1 MKSIIIMFM
10 LCLVA
15 VTVSAQGIIR
25 RPAATKP
32 KPTATKP
39 KPTATKPKPTVRKPQ
54 SRGSSA
60 VRPKP
65 AQPKKADPINSLAE
79 PLRSHLKK
87 LVADMVLV
95 EGGTYMMGNPNGD
108 WDDEYC
114 IDVPHKVTLS
124 SFYICK
130 YEVTE
135 ALWTAVMGSNPSDH
149 KLGGNYP
156 VERVN
161 WYDCQDF
168 VEKLSELTGRH
179 FRLPTEAEWEY
190 AARGGKRSR
199 GYRYSGSY
207 NLDEI
212 GWYADNSRAYSWYTL
227 GTKKEVGTKKPNEQG
242 LYDMTG
248 NVAEWCQDKLGN
260 DYYRHSPTTNPQ
272 GPDMS
277 SEKDNRCF
285 RGGSVCDN
293 DKYDYLKVYHRP
305 RGGMPPEIKS
315 FYIGL
320 RLAMSVN

>member
-1 MKSIIIMFM
+1 MKSIIIMLM
-10 LCLVA
+10 SCLVA

-25 RPAATKP
+25 RPA
-32 KPTATKP
+32 ATKP

-87 LVADMVLV
+87 LMADMVLV
-95 EGGTYMMGNPNGD
+95 KGGTYMMGDPNGD
-108 WDDEYC
+108 WDNKDCNE
-114 IDVPHKVTLS
+114 VPHKVTLS

-135 ALWTAVMGSNPSDH
+135 ALWTAVMGSNPSRH
-149 KLGGNYP
+149 PLGDNYP
-156 VERVN
+156 VEQVS

-190 AARGGKRSR
+190 AARGGQRSR

-212 GWYADNSRAYSWYTL
+212 GWHLGNAKPNSRSSL
-227 GTKKEVGTKKPNEQG
+227 GDKKEVGTKKPNELG

-248 NVAEWCQDKLGN
+248 NVNEWCQDKHNN

-272 GPDMS
+272 GPDRS
-277 SEKDNRCF
+277 SFKDNRCI
-285 RGGSVCDN
+285 RGGSVWDD
-293 DKYDYLKVYHRP
+293 DKHDYLKVYHRP
-305 RGGMPPEIKS
+305 CGGQPPEAKHACD
-315 FYIGL
+315 GL

>member
-10 LCLVA
+10 SCLVA

-32 KPTATKP
+32 KPTA
-39 KPTATKPKPTVRKPQ
+39 RKPQ

-65 AQPKKADPINSLAE
+65 AHPKKADPINSLAE

-87 LVADMVLV
+87 LMADMVLV

-135 ALWTAVMGSNPSDH
+135 ALWTAVMGSNPS
-149 KLGGNYP
+149 KYPLGDNYP
-156 VERVN
+156 VEQVN

-190 AARGGKRSR
+190 AARGGQRSR

-212 GWYADNSRAYSWYTL
+212 GRYADNSRAYSWYTL
-227 GTKKEVGTKKPNEQG
+227 GTKKEIGTKKPNELG

-272 GPDMS
+272 GPDRS

>member
-1 MKSIIIMFM
+1 MKSIVIILMS
-10 LCLVA
+10 CLVA

-39 KPTATKPKPTVRKPQ
+39 KPTVRKPQ

-65 AQPKKADPINSLAE
+65 AHPKKVDPINSLAE

-87 LVADMVLV
+87 LMADMVLV
-95 EGGTYMMGNPNGD
+95 EGGTYMMGNPDRDRN
-108 WDDEYC
+108 DEYAK
-114 IDVPHKVTLS
+114 DVPHEVTLS

-135 ALWTAVMGSNPSDH
+135 ALWTAVMGSNPSKH
-149 KLGGNYP
+149 PLGDNYP
-156 VERVN
+156 VEQVN

-207 NLDEI
+207 ALDEI
-212 GWYADNSRAYSWYTL
+212 GWHVGNAHYYKR
-227 GTKKEVGTKKPNEQG
+227 EVGTKKPNELG

-248 NVAEWCQDKLGN
+248 NVSEWCQDKL
-260 DYYRHSPTTNPQ
+260 DIEYYHHSPSINPQ
-272 GPDMS
+272 GPDRS
-277 SEKDNRCF
+277 TYKDNRCF
-285 RGGSVCDN
+285 RGGSVCDD
-293 DKYDYLKVYHRP
+293 DKYDRLKVYTRFSS
-305 RGGMPPEIKS
+305 GMPPEEKS

>member
-1 MKSIIIMFM
+1 MKSIVIILMS
-10 LCLVA
+10 CLVA

-32 KPTATKP
+32 KPT
-39 KPTATKPKPTVRKPQ
+39 VRKPQ

-65 AQPKKADPINSLAE
+65 AHPKKADPINSLAE

-87 LVADMVLV
+87 LMADMVLV
-95 EGGTYMMGNPNGD
+95 EGGTYMMGNPDRDRN
-108 WDDEYC
+108 DEYAK
-114 IDVPHKVTLS
+114 DVPHEVTLS

-135 ALWTAVMGSNPSDH
+135 ALWTAVMGSNPS
-149 KLGGNYP
+149 KYPLGDNYP
-156 VERVN
+156 VEQVN

-207 NLDEI
+207 ALDEI
-212 GWYADNSRAYSWYTL
+212 GWHVGNAHHYKR
-227 GTKKEVGTKKPNEQG
+227 EVGTKKPNELG

-248 NVAEWCQDKLGN
+248 NVSEWCQDKL
-260 DYYRHSPTTNPQ
+260 DIEYYHHSPSINPQ
-272 GPDMS
+272 GPDRS
-277 SEKDNRCF
+277 TYKDNRCF
-285 RGGSVCDN
+285 RGGSVCDD
-293 DKYDYLKVYHRP
+293 DKYDRLKVYTRFSS
-305 RGGMPPEIKS
+305 GMPPEEKS

>member
-1 MKSIIIMFM
+1 MKSIIIMLM
-10 LCLVA
+10 SCLVA

-32 KPTATKP
+32 KPT
-39 KPTATKPKPTVRKPQ
+39 VRKPH

-87 LVADMVLV
+87 LMADMVLV
-95 EGGTYMMGNPNGD
+95 EGGTYMMGDPNGD
-108 WDDEYC
+108 WDNEYC
-114 IDVPHKVTLS
+114 IEVPHKVTLS

-135 ALWTAVMGSNPSDH
+135 ALWTAVMGSNPSKYPSGD
-149 KLGGNYP
+149 NYP
-156 VERVN
+156 VEQVN

-190 AARGGKRSR
+190 AARGGQRSR

-212 GWYADNSRAYSWYTL
+212 GWHVGNAHHYKR
-227 GTKKEVGTKKPNEQG
+227 EVGTKKPNEMG

-248 NVAEWCQDKLGN
+248 NVCEWCQDKL
-260 DYYRHSPTTNPQ
+260 DTEYYHHSPSINPQ
-272 GPDMS
+272 GPDRS
-277 SEKDNRCF
+277 TYKDNRCF
-285 RGGSVCDN
+285 RGGSFYDEE
-293 DKYDYLKVYHRP
+293 KYDELKVYTRNT
-305 RGGMPPEIKS
+305 GMPPEEK
-315 FYIGL
+315 YGHLGL

>member
-1 MKSIIIMFM
+1 MKSIIIMLM

-32 KPTATKP
+32 KPT
-39 KPTATKPKPTVRKPQ
+39 VRKPQ
-54 SRGSSA
+54 SRGRSA

-65 AQPKKADPINSLAE
+65 AHPKKVDPINSLAE
-79 PLRSHLKK
+79 PLRTHLKK
-87 LVADMVLV
+87 LMADMVLV
-95 EGGTYMMGNPNGD
+95 EGGTYMMGNPDRDRN
-108 WDDEYC
+108 DEYAK
-114 IDVPHKVTLS
+114 DVPHEVTLS

-135 ALWTAVMGSNPSDH
+135 ALWTAVMGSNPSYH
-149 KLGGNYP
+149 KLGDNYP
-156 VERVN
+156 VEQVN

-207 NLDEI
+207 ALDEI
-212 GWYADNSRAYSWYTL
+212 GWHVGNAHYYKR
-227 GTKKEVGTKKPNEQG
+227 EVGTKKPNELG

-248 NVAEWCQDKLGN
+248 NVCEWCQDKL
-260 DYYRHSPTTNPQ
+260 DTEYYHHSPSINPQ
-272 GPDMS
+272 GPDRS
-277 SEKDNRCF
+277 TYKDNRCF
-285 RGGSVCDN
+285 RGGSVCDD
-293 DKYDYLKVYHRP
+293 DKYDRLKVYTRFSS
-305 RGGMPPEIKS
+305 GMPPEETS

>member
-1 MKSIIIMFM
+1 MKSIVIMLM
-10 LCLVA
+10 SCLVA

-32 KPTATKP
+32 KPT
-39 KPTATKPKPTVRKPQ
+39 VRKPQ
-54 SRGSSA
+54 SRSSSA

-114 IDVPHKVTLS
+114 IEVPHKVTLS

-135 ALWTAVMGSNPSDH
+135 ALWTAVMGSNPS
-149 KLGGNYP
+149 KYPLGDNYP
-156 VERVN
+156 VEQVN
-161 WYDCQDF
+161 WYDSQDF

-179 FRLPTEAEWEY
+179 FRLPSEAEWEY
-190 AARGGKRSR
+190 AARGGQRSR

-207 NLDEI
+207 ALDEI
-212 GWYADNSRAYSWYTL
+212 GWHVGNAHHYKR
-227 GTKKEVGTKKPNEQG
+227 EVGTKKPNELG

-248 NVAEWCQDKLGN
+248 NVSEWCQDKL
-260 DYYRHSPTTNPQ
+260 DIEYYHHSPSINPQ
-272 GPDMS
+272 GPDRS
-277 SEKDNRCF
+277 TYKDNRCF
-285 RGGSVCDN
+285 RGGSVCDD
-293 DKYDYLKVYHRP
+293 DKYDRLKVYTRFSS
-305 RGGMPPEIKS
+305 GMPPEEKS

>member
-1 MKSIIIMFM
+1 MKSIIIMLM
-10 LCLVA
+10 SCLVA

-25 RPAATKP
+25 RPA
-32 KPTATKP
+32 
-39 KPTATKPKPTVRKPQ
+39 ATKPKPTVRKPQ

-87 LVADMVLV
+87 LMADMVLV
-95 EGGTYMMGNPNGD
+95 EGGTYMMGNPDRDRN
-108 WDDEYC
+108 DEYAK
-114 IDVPHKVTLS
+114 DVPHEVTLS

-135 ALWTAVMGSNPSDH
+135 ALWTAVMGSNPSKYPSGD
-149 KLGGNYP
+149 NYP
-156 VERVN
+156 VEQVN

-207 NLDEI
+207 ALDEI
-212 GWYADNSRAYSWYTL
+212 GWHVGNAHYYKR
-227 GTKKEVGTKKPNEQG
+227 EVGTKKPNELG

-248 NVAEWCQDKLGN
+248 NVCEWCQDKL
-260 DYYRHSPTTNPQ
+260 DTEYYHHSPSINPQ
-272 GPDMS
+272 GPDRS
-277 SEKDNRCF
+277 TYKDNRCF
-285 RGGSVCDN
+285 RGGSVCDD
-293 DKYDYLKVYHRP
+293 DKYDRLKVYTRFSS
-305 RGGMPPEIKS
+305 GMPPEEKS

>member
-1 MKSIIIMFM
+1 MKSIVIMLM
-10 LCLVA
+10 SCLVA

-25 RPAATKP
+25 RPA
-32 KPTATKP
+32 
-39 KPTATKPKPTVRKPQ
+39 ATKPKPTVRKPQ

-87 LVADMVLV
+87 LMADMVLV
-95 EGGTYMMGNPNGD
+95 EGGTYMMGDPNGD
-108 WDDEYC
+108 WDNEYC
-114 IDVPHKVTLS
+114 IEVPHKVTLS

-135 ALWTAVMGSNPSDH
+135 ALWTAVMGSNPSKYPSGD
-149 KLGGNYP
+149 NYP
-156 VERVN
+156 VEQVN

-207 NLDEI
+207 ALDEI
-212 GWYADNSRAYSWYTL
+212 GWHVGNAHYYKR
-227 GTKKEVGTKKPNEQG
+227 EVGTKKPNELG

-248 NVAEWCQDKLGN
+248 NVSEWCQDKL
-260 DYYRHSPTTNPQ
+260 DIEYYHHSPSINPQ
-272 GPDMS
+272 GSDRS
-277 SEKDNRCF
+277 TYKDNRCF
-285 RGGSVCDN
+285 RGGSVCDEE
-293 DKYDYLKVYHRP
+293 KYDELKVYTRNT
-305 RGGMPPEIKS
+305 GMPPEEK
-315 FYIGL
+315 YGHLGL

>member
-10 LCLVA
+10 SCLVA

-25 RPAATKP
+25 RPA
-32 KPTATKP
+32 ATKP

-87 LVADMVLV
+87 LMADMVLV
-95 EGGTYMMGNPNGD
+95 EGGTYMMGNPDRDRNH
-108 WDDEYC
+108 EYAE
-114 IDVPHKVTLS
+114 DVPHEVTLS

-135 ALWTAVMGSNPSDH
+135 ALWTAVMGSNPSSYPSGD
-149 KLGGNYP
+149 NYP
-156 VERVN
+156 VEQVN

-190 AARGGKRSR
+190 AARGGQRSR

-212 GWYADNSRAYSWYTL
+212 GWHVGNAHHYKR
-227 GTKKEVGTKKPNEQG
+227 EVGTKKPNELG

-248 NVAEWCQDKLGN
+248 NVSEWCQDKL
-260 DYYRHSPTTNPQ
+260 DIEYYHHSPSINPQ
-272 GPDMS
+272 GPDRS
-277 SEKDNRCF
+277 TYKDNRCF
-285 RGGSVCDN
+285 RGGSFCD
-293 DKYDYLKVYHRP
+293 DQKYDELKVYTRNT
-305 RGGMPPEIKS
+305 GGMPPEEK
-315 FYIGL
+315 YGNLGL

>member
-1 MKSIIIMFM
+1 MKSIVIILMS
-10 LCLVA
+10 CLVA

-32 KPTATKP
+32 N
-39 KPTATKPKPTVRKPQ
+39 PTATKPKPTVRKPQ

-87 LVADMVLV
+87 LMADMVLV
-95 EGGTYMMGNPNGD
+95 EGGTYMMGDPNGD
-108 WDDEYC
+108 WDNEYC
-114 IDVPHKVTLS
+114 IEVPHKVTLS

-135 ALWTAVMGSNPSDH
+135 ALWTAVMGSNPSKYPSGD
-149 KLGGNYP
+149 NYP
-156 VERVN
+156 VEQVN

-190 AARGGKRSR
+190 AARGGQRSR

-227 GTKKEVGTKKPNEQG
+227 GTKKEIGTKKPNEQG

-248 NVAEWCQDKLGN
+248 NVAEWCQDKFGN

-272 GPDMS
+272 GPDRS

>member
-1 MKSIIIMFM
+1 MKSIIIMLM
-10 LCLVA
+10 SCLVA

-32 KPTATKP
+32 KPT
-39 KPTATKPKPTVRKPQ
+39 VRKPQ

-65 AQPKKADPINSLAE
+65 AHPKKADPINSLAE

-87 LVADMVLV
+87 LMADMVLV
-95 EGGTYMMGNPNGD
+95 EGGTYMMGNPDRDRN
-108 WDDEYC
+108 DEYAE
-114 IDVPHKVTLS
+114 DVPHEVTLS

-135 ALWTAVMGSNPSDH
+135 ALWTAVMGSNPSRH
-149 KLGGNYP
+149 KLGDNYP
-156 VERVN
+156 VEQVN

-207 NLDEI
+207 ALDEI
-212 GWYADNSRAYSWYTL
+212 GWHVGNAHYYKR
-227 GTKKEVGTKKPNEQG
+227 EVGTKKPNELG

-248 NVAEWCQDKLGN
+248 NVSEWCQDKL
-260 DYYRHSPTTNPQ
+260 DIEYYHHSPSINPQ
-272 GPDMS
+272 GPDRS
-277 SEKDNRCF
+277 TYKDNRCF
-285 RGGSVCDN
+285 RGGSVCDD
-293 DKYDYLKVYHRP
+293 DKYDRLKVYTRFSS
-305 RGGMPPEIKS
+305 GMPPEETS

>member
-1 MKSIIIMFM
+1 MKSIVIMLM
-10 LCLVA
+10 SCLVA

-25 RPAATKP
+25 RPA
-32 KPTATKP
+32 
-39 KPTATKPKPTVRKPQ
+39 ATKPKPTVRKPQ

-87 LVADMVLV
+87 LMADMVLV
-95 EGGTYMMGNPNGD
+95 EGGTYMMGNPDRDRN
-108 WDDEYC
+108 DEYAK
-114 IDVPHKVTLS
+114 DVPHEVTLS

-135 ALWTAVMGSNPSDH
+135 ALWTAVMGSNPSRD
-149 KLGGNYP
+149 KLGDNYP

-212 GWYADNSRAYSWYTL
+212 GWHVGNAHYYKR
-227 GTKKEVGTKKPNEQG
+227 EVGTKKPNELG

-248 NVAEWCQDKLGN
+248 NVSEWCQDKL
-260 DYYRHSPTTNPQ
+260 DIEYYHHSPSINPQ
-272 GPDMS
+272 GSDRS
-277 SEKDNRCF
+277 TYKDNRCF
-285 RGGSVCDN
+285 RGGSFCDEE
-293 DKYDYLKVYHRP
+293 KYDELKVYTRNT
-305 RGGMPPEIKS
+305 GMPPEEK
-315 FYIGL
+315 YGHLGL

>member
-1 MKSIIIMFM
+1 MKSIIIMLM
-10 LCLVA
+10 SCLVA

-32 KPTATKP
+32 KPT
-39 KPTATKPKPTVRKPQ
+39 VRKPQ
-54 SRGSSA
+54 SRGSSV

-87 LVADMVLV
+87 LMADMVLV
-95 EGGTYMMGNPNGD
+95 EGGTYMMGNPDRDRN
-108 WDDEYC
+108 DEYAK
-114 IDVPHKVTLS
+114 DVPHEVTLS

-135 ALWTAVMGSNPSDH
+135 ALWTAVMGSNPSRD
-149 KLGGNYP
+149 KLGDNYP

-207 NLDEI
+207 ALDEI
-212 GWYADNSRAYSWYTL
+212 GWHVGNAHYYKR
-227 GTKKEVGTKKPNEQG
+227 EVGTKKPNELG

-248 NVAEWCQDKLGN
+248 NVCEWCQDKL
-260 DYYRHSPTTNPQ
+260 DTEYYHHSPSINPQ
-272 GPDMS
+272 GPDRS
-277 SEKDNRCF
+277 TYKDNRCF
-285 RGGSVCDN
+285 RGGSFCDEE
-293 DKYDYLKVYHRP
+293 KYDELKVYTRNT
-305 RGGMPPEIKS
+305 GMPPEEK
-315 FYIGL
+315 YGHLGL

>member
-1 MKSIIIMFM
+1 MKSIIILFM
-10 LCLVA
+10 SCLVA

-32 KPTATKP
+32 KPA
-39 KPTATKPKPTVRKPQ
+39 ATKPKPTVRKPQ

-87 LVADMVLV
+87 LMADMVLV
-95 EGGTYMMGNPNGD
+95 EGGTYMMGNPDRDKN
-108 WDDEYC
+108 DEYAK
-114 IDVPHKVTLS
+114 DVPHEVTLS

-149 KLGGNYP
+149 KSGDNYP
-156 VERVN
+156 VEQVN

-190 AARGGKRSR
+190 AARGGQRSR

-212 GWYADNSRAYSWYTL
+212 GWHVGNAHHYKR
-227 GTKKEVGTKKPNEQG
+227 EVGTKKPNELG

-248 NVAEWCQDKLGN
+248 NVNEWCQDKHNN

-272 GPDMS
+272 G
-277 SEKDNRCF
+277 RA
-285 RGGSVCDN
+285 
-293 DKYDYLKVYHRP
+293 LK
-305 RGGMPPEIKS
+305 
-315 FYIGL
+315 
-320 RLAMSVN
+320 N

>member
-1 MKSIIIMFM
+1 MKSIIIMLM
-10 LCLVA
+10 SCLVA

-32 KPTATKP
+32 KPT
-39 KPTATKPKPTVRKPQ
+39 VRNPQ
-54 SRGSSA
+54 SHGSSA

-65 AQPKKADPINSLAE
+65 AHSKKADPINSLAE

-87 LVADMVLV
+87 LMADMVLV
-95 EGGTYMMGNPNGD
+95 EGGTYMMGNPDRDRN
-108 WDDEYC
+108 DEYAK
-114 IDVPHKVTLS
+114 DVPHEVTLS

-149 KLGGNYP
+149 KSGDNYS
-156 VERVN
+156 VEQVN

-190 AARGGKRSR
+190 AARGG
-199 GYRYSGSY
+199 RYSGSY

-212 GWYADNSRAYSWYTL
+212 GWHEGNADHKR
-227 GTKKEVGTKKPNEQG
+227 EVGTKKPNELG

-248 NVAEWCQDKLGN
+248 NVCEWCQDKL
-260 DYYRHSPTTNPQ
+260 DTEYYHHSPSINPQ
-272 GPDMS
+272 GPDRS
-277 SEKDNRCF
+277 SVKDNRCM
-285 RGGSVCDN
+285 RGGSFCDN
-293 DKYDYLKVYHRP
+293 DKYDRLKVYKRNST
-305 RGGMPPEIKS
+305 GLPPESKY
-315 FYIGL
+315 FMDGL

>member
-1 MKSIIIMFM
+1 MKSIIIMLM
-10 LCLVA
+10 SCLVA

-32 KPTATKP
+32 KPT
-39 KPTATKPKPTVRKPQ
+39 VRNPQ

-95 EGGTYMMGNPNGD
+95 EGGTYMMGNPDRDKN
-108 WDDEYC
+108 DEYAK
-114 IDVPHKVTLS
+114 DVPHEVTLS

-149 KLGGNYP
+149 KSGDNYP
-156 VERVN
+156 VEQVN

-190 AARGGKRSR
+190 AARGGQRSR

-212 GWYADNSRAYSWYTL
+212 GWHVGNAHHYKR
-227 GTKKEVGTKKPNEQG
+227 EVGTKKPNELG

-248 NVAEWCQDKLGN
+248 NVNEWCQDKHNN

-272 GPDMS
+272 GPDRS
-277 SEKDNRCF
+277 SFKDNRCI
-285 RGGSVCDN
+285 RGGSVWDD
-293 DKYDYLKVYHRP
+293 DKHDELKVYHRP
-305 RGGMPPEIKS
+305 CGGQPPEAKHACD
-315 FYIGL
+315 GL

>member
-1 MKSIIIMFM
+1 MS
-10 LCLVA
+10 CLVA

-32 KPTATKP
+32 KPT
-39 KPTATKPKPTVRKPQ
+39 VRKSQ

-65 AQPKKADPINSLAE
+65 AHPKKADPINSLAE

-87 LVADMVLV
+87 LMADMVLV
-95 EGGTYMMGNPNGD
+95 EGGTYMMGNPDRDRN
-108 WDDEYC
+108 DEYAK
-114 IDVPHKVTLS
+114 DVPHEVTLS

-135 ALWTAVMGSNPSDH
+135 ALWTAVMGSNPSRD
-149 KLGGNYP
+149 KLGDNYP

-207 NLDEI
+207 ALDEI
-212 GWYADNSRAYSWYTL
+212 GWHVGNAHYYKR
-227 GTKKEVGTKKPNEQG
+227 EVGTKKPNELG

-248 NVAEWCQDKLGN
+248 NVSEWCQDKL
-260 DYYRHSPTTNPQ
+260 DIEYYHHSPSINPQ
-272 GPDMS
+272 GPDRS
-277 SEKDNRCF
+277 TYKDNRCF
-285 RGGSVCDN
+285 RGGSVCDD
-293 DKYDYLKVYHRP
+293 DKYDRLKVYTRFSS
-305 RGGMPPEIKS
+305 GMPPEEKS

>member
-1 MKSIIIMFM
+1 MKSIVIMLM
-10 LCLVA
+10 SCLVA

-25 RPAATKP
+25 RPA
-32 KPTATKP
+32 
-39 KPTATKPKPTVRKPQ
+39 ATKPKPTVRKPQ

-87 LVADMVLV
+87 LMADMVLV
-95 EGGTYMMGNPNGD
+95 EGGTYMMGNPDRDRN
-108 WDDEYC
+108 DEYAK
-114 IDVPHKVTLS
+114 DVPHEVTLS

-135 ALWTAVMGSNPSDH
+135 ALWTAVMGCNPSDH
-149 KLGGNYP
+149 KLGDNYP

-207 NLDEI
+207 ALDEI
-212 GWYADNSRAYSWYTL
+212 GWHVGNAHYYKR
-227 GTKKEVGTKKPNEQG
+227 EVGTKKPNELG

-248 NVAEWCQDKLGN
+248 NVSEWCQDKL
-260 DYYRHSPTTNPQ
+260 DIEYYHHSPSINPQ
-272 GPDMS
+272 GPDRS
-277 SEKDNRCF
+277 TYKDNRCF
-285 RGGSVCDN
+285 RGGSFCD
-293 DKYDYLKVYHRP
+293 DEKYDELKVYTRNT
-305 RGGMPPEIKS
+305 GMPPEEK
-315 FYIGL
+315 YGHLGL

>member
-1 MKSIIIMFM
+1 MKSIVIILMS
-10 LCLVA
+10 CLVA

-25 RPAATKP
+25 RPA
-32 KPTATKP
+32 
-39 KPTATKPKPTVRKPQ
+39 ATKPKPTVRKPQ

-87 LVADMVLV
+87 LMADMVLV
-95 EGGTYMMGNPNGD
+95 EGGTYMMGNPDRDRN
-108 WDDEYC
+108 DEYAK
-114 IDVPHKVTLS
+114 DVPHEVTLS

-135 ALWTAVMGSNPSDH
+135 ALWTAVMGSNPSRH
-149 KLGGNYP
+149 KLGDNYP
-156 VERVN
+156 VEQVN

-207 NLDEI
+207 ALDEI
-212 GWYADNSRAYSWYTL
+212 GWHVGNAHYYKR
-227 GTKKEVGTKKPNEQG
+227 EVGTKKPNELG

-248 NVAEWCQDKLGN
+248 NVSEWCQDKL
-260 DYYRHSPTTNPQ
+260 DIEYYHHSPSINPQ
-272 GPDMS
+272 GPDRS
-277 SEKDNRCF
+277 TYKDNRCF
-285 RGGSVCDN
+285 RGGSFCD
-293 DKYDYLKVYHRP
+293 DEKYDELKVYTRNT
-305 RGGMPPEIKS
+305 GMPPEEK
-315 FYIGL
+315 YGHLGL

>member
-1 MKSIIIMFM
+1 MKSIIIMLM
-10 LCLVA
+10 SCLVA

-25 RPAATKP
+25 RPA
-32 KPTATKP
+32 ATKP

-87 LVADMVLV
+87 LMVDMVLV
-95 EGGTYMMGNPNGD
+95 KGGTYMMGDPNGD
-108 WDDEYC
+108 WDNKDCNE
-114 IDVPHKVTLS
+114 VPHKVTLS

-135 ALWTAVMGSNPSDH
+135 ALWTAVMGSNPSKYPSGD
-149 KLGGNYP
+149 NYP
-156 VERVN
+156 VEQVN

-190 AARGGKRSR
+190 AARGGQRSR

-212 GWYADNSRAYSWYTL
+212 GWHLGNAKSDSWRTL
-227 GTKKEVGTKKPNEQG
+227 GEKKEVGTKKPNELG

-248 NVAEWCQDKLGN
+248 NVNEWCQDKHNN

-272 GPDMS
+272 GPDRS
-277 SEKDNRCF
+277 SFKDNRCI
-285 RGGSVCDN
+285 RGGSVWDD
-293 DKYDYLKVYHRP
+293 DKHDELKVYHRP
-305 RGGMPPEIKS
+305 CGGQPPEAKHACD
-315 FYIGL
+315 GL

>member
-1 MKSIIIMFM
+1 MKSIIIMLM
-10 LCLVA
+10 SCLVA

-25 RPAATKP
+25 RPA
-32 KPTATKP
+32 
-39 KPTATKPKPTVRKPQ
+39 ATKPKPTVRKPQ

-87 LVADMVLV
+87 LMADMVLV
-95 EGGTYMMGNPNGD
+95 EGGTYMMGNPDGD
-108 WDDEYC
+108 WDNEYC
-114 IDVPHKVTLS
+114 IEVPHKVTLS

-135 ALWTAVMGSNPSDH
+135 ALWTAVMSSNPSKYPSGD
-149 KLGGNYP
+149 NYP
-156 VERVN
+156 VEQVN

-190 AARGGKRSR
+190 AARGGQRSR

-212 GWYADNSRAYSWYTL
+212 GRYADNSRAYSWYTL
-227 GTKKEVGTKKPNEQG
+227 GTKKEIGTKKPNELG

-272 GPDMS
+272 GPDRS

>member
-1 MKSIIIMFM
+1 MKSIIIMLM
-10 LCLVA
+10 SCLVA

-32 KPTATKP
+32 KPT
-39 KPTATKPKPTVRKPQ
+39 VRNPQ

-65 AQPKKADPINSLAE
+65 AHPKKADPINSLAE

-87 LVADMVLV
+87 LMADMVLV
-95 EGGTYMMGNPNGD
+95 EGGTYMMGDPNGD
-108 WDDEYC
+108 WDNEYH
-114 IDVPHKVTLS
+114 IEVPHKVTLS

-135 ALWTAVMGSNPSDH
+135 ALWTAVMGSNPSKYPSGD
-149 KLGGNYP
+149 NYP
-156 VERVN
+156 VEQVN

-190 AARGGKRSR
+190 AARGGQRSR

-212 GWYADNSRAYSWYTL
+212 GWHVGNTHRN
-227 GTKKEVGTKKPNEQG
+227 KKEVGTKKPNELG

-248 NVAEWCQDKLGN
+248 NVCEWCQDKL
-260 DYYRHSPTTNPQ
+260 DTEYYHHSPSINPQ
-272 GPDMS
+272 GPDRS
-277 SEKDNRCF
+277 SVKDNRCM
-285 RGGSVCDN
+285 RGGSFCDN
-293 DKYDYLKVYHRP
+293 DKYDRLKVYKRNST
-305 RGGMPPEIKS
+305 GLPPESKY
-315 FYIGL
+315 FMDGL

>member
-1 MKSIIIMFM
+1 MKSIVIILMS
-10 LCLVA
+10 CLVA

-32 KPTATKP
+32 KPT
-39 KPTATKPKPTVRKPQ
+39 VRKPQ

-65 AQPKKADPINSLAE
+65 AHPKKVDPINSLAE

-87 LVADMVLV
+87 LMADMVLV
-95 EGGTYMMGNPNGD
+95 EGGTYMMGNPDRDRN
-108 WDDEYC
+108 DEYAK
-114 IDVPHKVTLS
+114 DVPHEVTLS

-135 ALWTAVMGSNPSDH
+135 ALWTAVMGSNPSRD
-149 KLGGNYP
+149 KLGDNYP
-156 VERVN
+156 VEQVN

-207 NLDEI
+207 ALDEI
-212 GWYADNSRAYSWYTL
+212 GWHVGNAHYYKR
-227 GTKKEVGTKKPNEQG
+227 EVGTKKPNELG

-248 NVAEWCQDKLGN
+248 NVSEWCQDKL
-260 DYYRHSPTTNPQ
+260 DIEYYHHSPSINPQ
-272 GPDMS
+272 GPDRS
-277 SEKDNRCF
+277 TYKDNRCF
-285 RGGSVCDN
+285 RGGSFCD
-293 DKYDYLKVYHRP
+293 DEKYDELKVYTRNT
-305 RGGMPPEIKS
+305 GMPPEEK
-315 FYIGL
+315 YGHLGL

>member
-1 MKSIIIMFM
+1 M
-10 LCLVA
+10 LMSCLVA

-32 KPTATKP
+32 KPTATKS
-39 KPTATKPKPTVRKPQ
+39 KPTVRKPQ

-65 AQPKKADPINSLAE
+65 AHPKKADPINSLAE

-87 LVADMVLV
+87 LMADMVLV
-95 EGGTYMMGNPNGD
+95 EGGTYMMGNPDRDRN
-108 WDDEYC
+108 DEYAE
-114 IDVPHKVTLS
+114 DVPHEVTLS

-135 ALWTAVMGSNPSDH
+135 ALWTAVMGSNPSYH
-149 KLGGNYP
+149 KLGDNYP
-156 VERVN
+156 VEQVN

-190 AARGGKRSR
+190 AARGGQRSR

-212 GWYADNSRAYSWYTL
+212 GWYAGNAKSDSWRTL
-227 GTKKEVGTKKPNEQG
+227 GDKKEVGTKKPNEMG

-248 NVAEWCQDKLGN
+248 NVCEWCQDKL
-260 DYYRHSPTTNPQ
+260 DTEYYHHSPSINPQ
-272 GPDMS
+272 GPDRS
-277 SEKDNRCF
+277 TYKDNRCF
-285 RGGSVCDN
+285 RGGSVCDD
-293 DKYDYLKVYHRP
+293 DKYDRLKVYTRFSS
-305 RGGMPPEIKS
+305 GMPPEEKS

-320 RLAMSVN
+320 RLVMSVN

>member
-1 MKSIIIMFM
+1 MKSIIIMLM
-10 LCLVA
+10 SCLVA

-25 RPAATKP
+25 RPA
-32 KPTATKP
+32 
-39 KPTATKPKPTVRKPQ
+39 ATKPKPTVRKPQ

-87 LVADMVLV
+87 LMADMVLV
-95 EGGTYMMGNPNGD
+95 EGGTYMMGNPDRDRN
-108 WDDEYC
+108 DEYAK
-114 IDVPHKVTLS
+114 DVPHEVTLS

-135 ALWTAVMGSNPSDH
+135 ALWTAVMGSNPSRD
-149 KLGGNYP
+149 KLGDNYP
-156 VERVN
+156 VEQVN

-207 NLDEI
+207 ALDEI
-212 GWYADNSRAYSWYTL
+212 GWHVGNAHYYKR
-227 GTKKEVGTKKPNEQG
+227 EVGTKKPNELG

-248 NVAEWCQDKLGN
+248 NVSEWCQDKL
-260 DYYRHSPTTNPQ
+260 DIEYYHHSPSINPQ
-272 GPDMS
+272 GSDRS
-277 SEKDNRCF
+277 TYKDNRCF
-285 RGGSVCDN
+285 RGGSFCDEE
-293 DKYDYLKVYHRP
+293 KYDELKVYTRNT
-305 RGGMPPEIKS
+305 GMPPEEK
-315 FYIGL
+315 YGHLGL

>member
-10 LCLVA
+10 SCLVA

-25 RPAATKP
+25 RPA
-32 KPTATKP
+32 ATKP

-87 LVADMVLV
+87 LMADMVLV
-95 EGGTYMMGNPNGD
+95 EGGTYMMGNPDKDRNH
-108 WDDEYC
+108 EYAE
-114 IDVPHKVTLS
+114 DVPHEVTLS

-135 ALWTAVMGSNPSDH
+135 ALWTAVMGSNPSRH
-149 KLGGNYP
+149 PLGDNYP
-156 VERVN
+156 VEQVS

-190 AARGGKRSR
+190 AARGGQRSR

-212 GWYADNSRAYSWYTL
+212 GWHEGNAHYYKR
-227 GTKKEVGTKKPNEQG
+227 EVGTKKPNELG

-248 NVAEWCQDKLGN
+248 NVNEWCQDKHNN

-272 GPDMS
+272 G
-277 SEKDNRCF
+277 RA
-285 RGGSVCDN
+285 
-293 DKYDYLKVYHRP
+293 LK
-305 RGGMPPEIKS
+305 
-315 FYIGL
+315 
-320 RLAMSVN
+320 N

>member
-1 MKSIIIMFM
+1 MKSIIIMLM
-10 LCLVA
+10 SCLVA

-25 RPAATKP
+25 R
-32 KPTATKP
+32 
-39 KPTATKPKPTVRKPQ
+39 PTATKPKPTVRKPQ

-87 LVADMVLV
+87 LMADMVLV

-108 WDDEYC
+108 WDDEYAE
-114 IDVPHKVTLS
+114 DVPHEVTLS

-135 ALWTAVMGSNPSDH
+135 ALWTAVMGSNPSKYPSGD
-149 KLGGNYP
+149 NYP
-156 VERVN
+156 VEQVN

-190 AARGGKRSR
+190 AARGGQRSR

-212 GWYADNSRAYSWYTL
+212 GWHVGNTHRN
-227 GTKKEVGTKKPNEQG
+227 KKEVGTKKPNELG

-248 NVAEWCQDKLGN
+248 NVNEWCQDKFGN

-272 GPDMS
+272 GRALKKSPFFMTKT
-277 SEKDNRCF
+277 ENA
-285 RGGSVCDN
+285 
-293 DKYDYLKVYHRP
+293 YDL
-305 RGGMPPEIKS
+305 
-315 FYIGL
+315 
-320 RLAMSVN
+320 

>member
-1 MKSIIIMFM
+1 MKSIIIMLM
-10 LCLVA
+10 SCLVA

-32 KPTATKP
+32 KPT
-39 KPTATKPKPTVRKPQ
+39 VRIPQ

-79 PLRSHLKK
+79 PLRTHLKK
-87 LVADMVLV
+87 LRDR
-95 EGGTYMMGNPNGD
+95 N
-108 WDDEYC
+108 DEYAE
-114 IDVPHKVTLS
+114 DVPHEVTLS

-135 ALWTAVMGSNPSDH
+135 ALWTAVMGSNPSYH
-149 KLGGNYP
+149 KLGDNYP
-156 VERVN
+156 VEQVN

-190 AARGGKRSR
+190 AARGGQRSR

-212 GWYADNSRAYSWYTL
+212 GWHVGNAHHYKR
-227 GTKKEVGTKKPNEQG
+227 EVGTKKPNELG

-248 NVAEWCQDKLGN
+248 NVCEWCQDKL
-260 DYYRHSPTTNPQ
+260 DTEYYHHSPSINPQ
-272 GPDMS
+272 GPDRS
-277 SEKDNRCF
+277 SVKDNRCM
-285 RGGSVCDN
+285 RGGSFCDN
-293 DKYDYLKVYHRP
+293 DKYDRLKVYKRNST
-305 RGGMPPEIKS
+305 GLPPESKY
-315 FYIGL
+315 FMDGL

>member
-1 MKSIIIMFM
+1 MKSIVIMLM
-10 LCLVA
+10 SCLVA

-32 KPTATKP
+32 KPT
-39 KPTATKPKPTVRKPQ
+39 VRKPQ
-54 SRGSSA
+54 SRGRSA

-65 AQPKKADPINSLAE
+65 AHPKKADPINSLAE

-114 IDVPHKVTLS
+114 IEVPHKVTLS

-135 ALWTAVMGSNPSDH
+135 ALWTAVMGSNPSDG
-149 KLGGNYP
+149 KLGDNYP
-156 VERVN
+156 VEHVN

-190 AARGGKRSR
+190 AARGGQRSR

-212 GWYADNSRAYSWYTL
+212 GWHVGNAHHYKR
-227 GTKKEVGTKKPNEQG
+227 EVGTKKPNEMG

-248 NVAEWCQDKLGN
+248 NVCEWCQDKL
-260 DYYRHSPTTNPQ
+260 DTEYYHHSPSINPQ
-272 GPDMS
+272 GPDRS
-277 SEKDNRCF
+277 TYKDNRCF
-285 RGGSVCDN
+285 RGGSVCDD
-293 DKYDYLKVYHRP
+293 DKYDRLKVYTRFSS
-305 RGGMPPEIKS
+305 GMPPEEKS

>member
-1 MKSIIIMFM
+1 M
-10 LCLVA
+10 LMSCLVA

-32 KPTATKP
+32 KPT
-39 KPTATKPKPTVRKPQ
+39 VRNPQ

-95 EGGTYMMGNPNGD
+95 EGGTYMMGNPDRDKN
-108 WDDEYC
+108 DEYAK
-114 IDVPHKVTLS
+114 DVPHEVTLS

-149 KLGGNYP
+149 KSGDNYP
-156 VERVN
+156 VEQVN

-190 AARGGKRSR
+190 AARGGQRSR

-212 GWYADNSRAYSWYTL
+212 GWHVGNAHHYKR
-227 GTKKEVGTKKPNEQG
+227 EVGTKKPNELG

-248 NVAEWCQDKLGN
+248 NVSEWCQDKL
-260 DYYRHSPTTNPQ
+260 DIEYYHHSPSINPQ
-272 GPDMS
+272 GPDRS
-277 SEKDNRCF
+277 TYKDNHCF
-285 RGGSVCDN
+285 RGGSFCDD
-293 DKYDYLKVYHRP
+293 DKYDELKVYTRNI
-305 RGGMPPEIKS
+305 GGMPPEEK
-315 FYIGL
+315 YGHLGL

>member
-1 MKSIIIMFM
+1 MKSIIIMLM
-10 LCLVA
+10 SCLVA

-32 KPTATKP
+32 KPT
-39 KPTATKPKPTVRKPQ
+39 VRKTQ

-87 LVADMVLV
+87 LMADMVLV
-95 EGGTYMMGNPNGD
+95 EGGTYMMGNPDRDRN
-108 WDDEYC
+108 DEYAK
-114 IDVPHKVTLS
+114 DVPHEVTLS

-135 ALWTAVMGSNPSDH
+135 ALWTAVMGSNPSRH
-149 KLGGNYP
+149 KLGDNYP
-156 VERVN
+156 VEQVN

-207 NLDEI
+207 ALDEI
-212 GWYADNSRAYSWYTL
+212 GWHVGNAHYYKR
-227 GTKKEVGTKKPNEQG
+227 EVGTKKPNELG

-248 NVAEWCQDKLGN
+248 NVSEWCQDKL
-260 DYYRHSPTTNPQ
+260 DIEYYHHSPSINPQ
-272 GPDMS
+272 GSDRS
-277 SEKDNRCF
+277 TYKDNRCF
-285 RGGSVCDN
+285 RGGSFCDEE
-293 DKYDYLKVYHRP
+293 KYDELKVYTRNT
-305 RGGMPPEIKS
+305 GMPPEEK
-315 FYIGL
+315 YGHLGL

>member
-1 MKSIIIMFM
+1 MKSIIIMLM
-10 LCLVA
+10 SCLVA

-32 KPTATKP
+32 KPT
-39 KPTATKPKPTVRKPQ
+39 VRKPQ

-65 AQPKKADPINSLAE
+65 AHPKKADPINSLAE
-79 PLRSHLKK
+79 PLRTHLKK
-87 LVADMVLV
+87 LMADMVLV

-108 WDDEYC
+108 WDNEYC
-114 IDVPHKVTLS
+114 IEVPHKVTLS

-135 ALWTAVMGSNPSDH
+135 ALWTAVMGSNPSDG
-149 KLGGNYP
+149 KLGDNYP
-156 VERVN
+156 VENVN

-212 GWYADNSRAYSWYTL
+212 GWYVDNTKSYSWEVT
-227 GTKKEVGTKKPNEQG
+227 GIKKEVGTKKPNELG

-248 NVAEWCQDKLGN
+248 NVDEWCQDKHN
-260 DYYRHSPTTNPQ
+260 DDYYRHSPTTNPQ
-272 GPDMS
+272 GPDRS
-277 SEKDNRCF
+277 SVEDNRCM
-285 RGGSVCDN
+285 RGGSVWRDDEYN
-293 DKYDYLKVYHRP
+293 ELKVYHRP
-305 RGGMPPEIKS
+305 RGGMSPEAR
-315 FYIGL
+315 FACRGL

>member
-1 MKSIIIMFM
+1 MS
-10 LCLVA
+10 CLVA

-32 KPTATKP
+32 KPT
-39 KPTATKPKPTVRKPQ
+39 VRKPQ

-65 AQPKKADPINSLAE
+65 AHPKKEDPINSLAE

-87 LVADMVLV
+87 LMADMVLV
-95 EGGTYMMGNPNGD
+95 EGGTYMMGNPDRDRN
-108 WDDEYC
+108 DEYAK
-114 IDVPHKVTLS
+114 DVPHEVTLS

-135 ALWTAVMGSNPSDH
+135 ALWTAVMGCNPSDH
-149 KLGGNYP
+149 KLGDNYP

-207 NLDEI
+207 ALDEI
-212 GWYADNSRAYSWYTL
+212 GWHVGNAHYYKR
-227 GTKKEVGTKKPNEQG
+227 EVGTKKPNELG

-248 NVAEWCQDKLGN
+248 NVSEWCQDKL
-260 DYYRHSPTTNPQ
+260 DIEYYHHSPSINPQ
-272 GPDMS
+272 GPDRS
-277 SEKDNRCF
+277 TYKDNRCF
-285 RGGSVCDN
+285 RGGSVCDD
-293 DKYDYLKVYHRP
+293 DKYDRLKVYTRFSS
-305 RGGMPPEIKS
+305 GMPPEEKS

>member
-1 MKSIIIMFM
+1 MKSIIIMLM
-10 LCLVA
+10 SCLVA

-32 KPTATKP
+32 KPT
-39 KPTATKPKPTVRKPQ
+39 VRKPQ
-54 SRGSSA
+54 SRGRSA

-65 AQPKKADPINSLAE
+65 AHPKKVDPINSLAE

-87 LVADMVLV
+87 LMADMVLV
-95 EGGTYMMGNPNGD
+95 EGGTYMMGNPDRDRN
-108 WDDEYC
+108 DEYAK
-114 IDVPHKVTLS
+114 DVPHEVTLS

-135 ALWTAVMGSNPSDH
+135 ALWTAVMGSNPSGYPSGD
-149 KLGGNYP
+149 NYP
-156 VERVN
+156 VEQVN

-207 NLDEI
+207 ALDEI
-212 GWYADNSRAYSWYTL
+212 GWHVGNAHHYKR
-227 GTKKEVGTKKPNEQG
+227 EVGTKKPNELG

-248 NVAEWCQDKLGN
+248 NVSEWCQDKL
-260 DYYRHSPTTNPQ
+260 DIEYYHHSPSINPQ
-272 GPDMS
+272 GPDRS
-277 SEKDNRCF
+277 TYKDNRCF
-285 RGGSVCDN
+285 RGGSFCD
-293 DKYDYLKVYHRP
+293 DEKYDELKVYTRNT
-305 RGGMPPEIKS
+305 GMPPEEK
-315 FYIGL
+315 YGHLGL

>member
-1 MKSIIIMFM
+1 M
-10 LCLVA
+10 LMSCLVA

-32 KPTATKP
+32 KPT
-39 KPTATKPKPTVRKPQ
+39 VRKPQ

-65 AQPKKADPINSLAE
+65 AHPKKADPINSLAE

-87 LVADMVLV
+87 LMDDMVLV
-95 EGGTYMMGNPNGD
+95 EGGTYMMGNPDRDRN
-108 WDDEYC
+108 DEYAK
-114 IDVPHKVTLS
+114 DVPHEVTLS

-135 ALWTAVMGSNPSDH
+135 ALWTAVMGSNPSYH
-149 KLGGNYP
+149 KLGDNYP
-156 VERVN
+156 VEQVN

-207 NLDEI
+207 ALDEI
-212 GWYADNSRAYSWYTL
+212 GWHVGNAHHYKR
-227 GTKKEVGTKKPNEQG
+227 EVGIKKPNELG

-248 NVAEWCQDKLGN
+248 NVSEWCQDKL
-260 DYYRHSPTTNPQ
+260 DIEYYHHSPSINPQ
-272 GPDMS
+272 GPDRS
-277 SEKDNRCF
+277 TYKDNRCF
-285 RGGSVCDN
+285 RGGSVCDD
-293 DKYDYLKVYHRP
+293 DKYDRLKVYTRFSS
-305 RGGMPPEIKS
+305 GMPPEEKS